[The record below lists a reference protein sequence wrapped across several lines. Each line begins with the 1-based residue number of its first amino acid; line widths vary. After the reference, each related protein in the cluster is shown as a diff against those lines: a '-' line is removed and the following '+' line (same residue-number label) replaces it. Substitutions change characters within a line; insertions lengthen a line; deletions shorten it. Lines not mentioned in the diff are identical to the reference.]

1 MRNSISQ
8 VGRRLAGLGS
18 VPRLLSWLAL
28 SSGLVAGM
36 SVGCGGSET
45 DPATPADVP
54 PGSSYP
60 AGSYSGYPAASYPV
74 GSYPAASTSSPSAS
88 SAVPSAS
95 ANPVAPIEPALQQTA
110 LAILNEVAA
119 REAPGAKPVGETRVA
134 LLGTNQTVEQLIT
147 LKPGKC
153 YTAISVGLLPINEVN
168 IQLLPE
174 TTVPGANLVLA
185 QDQTQGPQAILGQGP
200 NCFKWALSVEGRVR
214 VVTTVAV
221 GAGLLGAQVYEK

>member
-1 MRNSISQ
+1 
-8 VGRRLAGLGS
+8 
-18 VPRLLSWLAL
+18 LAL
-28 SSGLVAGM
+28 VLGA
-36 SVGCGGSET
+36 GCGGSET
-45 DPATPADVP
+45 DAATAANVAP
-54 PGSSYP
+54 
-60 AGSYSGYPAASYPV
+60 GSYSGAPTASYPTV
-74 GSYPAASTSSPSAS
+74 TYPAASTSAPAPDVSGA
-88 SAVPSAS
+88 AT
-95 ANPVAPIEPALQQTA
+95 ANPVAAIEPALQQTA
-110 LAILNEVAA
+110 LAILNEVAL

-134 LLGTNQTVEQLIT
+134 LLGTNQTVEQLVT

-153 YTAISVGLLPINEVN
+153 YTAISVGMLPINEVN

-185 QDQTQGPQAILGQGP
+185 QDQTQGPQAILGQGS

>member
-1 MRNSISQ
+1 MHKGISQ
-8 VGRRLAGLGS
+8 SEPRKTNANQAVGWLG
-18 VPRLLSWLAL
+18 WLCV
-28 SSGLVAGM
+28 SGGVLFGM

-45 DPATPADVP
+45 EPSTAANVA
-54 PGSSYP
+54 PGTSYP
-60 AGSYSGYPAASYPV
+60 ATSYYPS
-74 GSYPAASTSSPSAS
+74 STYPSAS
-88 SAVPSAS
+88 TDTSSAEPVAS
-95 ANPVAPIEPALQQTA
+95 VNPIAPIEPALQQTA

-134 LLGTNQTVEQLIT
+134 LLGTNQTTEQLIT

-174 TTVPGANLVLA
+174 TSVPGANLVLA
-185 QDQTQGPQAILGQGP
+185 QDQTQGPQAILGQGA

-221 GAGLLGAQVYEK
+221 GAGLVGAQVYEK

>member
-1 MRNSISQ
+1 MHKGISPCELRQ
-8 VGRRLAGLGS
+8 TSARQACGWLG
-18 VPRLLSWLAL
+18 WLCVTGGVL
-28 SSGLVAGM
+28 FGM
-36 SVGCGGSET
+36 SAGCGGSET
-45 DPATPADVP
+45 DPATPASVA
-54 PGSSYP
+54 PGGSYP
-60 AGSYSGYPAASYPV
+60 ATSYSGYPPST
-74 GSYPAASTSSPSAS
+74 YPAASTSEPMS
-88 SAVPSAS
+88 SEPVAS
-95 ANPVAPIEPALQQTA
+95 ANPIAPIEPALQQSA

-134 LLGTNQTVEQLIT
+134 LLGTNQSIEQLIT

-185 QDQTQGPQAILGQGP
+185 QDQTQGPQAILGQGA

>member
-1 MRNSISQ
+1 MHKGISHSSRRVDSKTVARLMSVFAAS
-8 VGRRLAGLGS
+8 VGVCAGL
-18 VPRLLSWLAL
+18 
-28 SSGLVAGM
+28 

-45 DPATPADVP
+45 DPATAANVA

-60 AGSYSGYPAASYPV
+60 AGSTPAYPAASYPV
-74 GSYPAASTSSPSAS
+74 ASTSAYPADSAAPAS
-88 SAVPSAS
+88 S

-110 LAILNEVAA
+110 LAILNEVAL

-153 YTAISVGLLPINEVN
+153 YTAISIGMLPISEVN
-168 IQLLPE
+168 IQFLPQ
-174 TTVPGANLVLA
+174 TAVPGANLVLA

-200 NCFKWALSVEGRVR
+200 NCFKWALSVEGQVR

>member
-1 MRNSISQ
+1 MRKGISLF
-8 VGRRLAGLGS
+8 GEGSGSATRASSLLA
-18 VPRLLSWLAL
+18 WFAL
-28 SSGLVAGM
+28 SCGLIAGVG
-36 SVGCGGSET
+36 VGCGGSES
-45 DPATPADVP
+45 DPATPASVP

-60 AGSYSGYPAASYPV
+60 AGSYSGYPAASYPP
-74 GSYPAASTSSPSAS
+74 GAYPAASTSGLPVS
-88 SAVPSAS
+88 SAAPSVS

-147 LKPGKC
+147 LKPGEC

-200 NCFKWALSVEGRVR
+200 SCFKWALSVEGRVR

>member
-1 MRNSISQ
+1 MMMHKSISRFPCHG
-8 VGRRLAGLGS
+8 VGAKTKANALGWF
-18 VPRLLSWLAL
+18 LLGC
-28 SSGLVAGM
+28 GLVAGFGP
-36 SVGCGGSET
+36 GCGGSET
-45 DPATPADVP
+45 DPATPNNVP
-54 PGSSYP
+54 PG
-60 AGSYSGYPAASYPV
+60 
-74 GSYPAASTSSPSAS
+74 GSYPAASYSAYPTASYPATSAS
-88 SAVPSAS
+88 TPLSSAAPSAS
-95 ANPVAPIEPALQQTA
+95 ANPIAPIEPALQQTA
-110 LAILNEVAA
+110 LAILNEVAL

-153 YTAISVGLLPINEVN
+153 YTAISVGMLPINEVN
-168 IQLLPE
+168 IQILPE

-185 QDQTQGPQAILGQGP
+185 QDQTQGPQAILGQGQ